1 MNDLKRKIL
10 DTLLETEG
18 GFVDDPAD
26 SGGATNYGITESVA
40 RAHGYH
46 GDMELMSVDIA
57 RGIYS
62 QSYWGAVC
70 GDDMLPISMAVTR
83 EVFDTAVNLGVNR
96 ASKFLQRVLNVLNY
110 GGVDSFRYAEIVVDG
125 LIGPATLAALQ
136 DCFLVNGE
144 GIILVALN
152 CLQGQYYIDLA
163 ERHPKNERFIR
174 GWLANRVLT

>member
-26 SGGATNYGITESVA
+26 SGGVTNYGITESVA
-40 RAHGYH
+40 RAHGYY

-62 QSYWGAVC
+62 RSYWGAVC
-70 GDDMLPISMAVTR
+70 GDDMLPISMAITR
-83 EVFDTAVNLGVNR
+83 EVFDTAVNLGVER
-96 ASKFLQRVLNVLNY
+96 ASKFLQRVLNVLNRE
-110 GGVDSFRYAEIVVDG
+110 GVDYGEVVVDG
-125 LIGPATLAALQ
+125 RIGPITLAALG
-136 DCFLVNGE
+136 DCFLSKGE
-144 GIILVALN
+144 GIILLALN

-163 ERHPKNERFIR
+163 ERHPKNERFVY
-174 GWLANRVLT
+174 GWLSNRVLT